1 MSLVEANLHHIRTSF
16 FSKKRFLNALKTS
29 REGNLNSFLL
39 LFLIFCLLSKQ
50 NDPTTSAKCARFKTK
65 TLKAKKKYKN
75 KKQECVV
82 IFEQRSCF
90 ALVHFFWIFNN
101 IIIVFACNCY
111 VSFFLRV
118 RITQT
123 KKKNETIIDNHR
135 STSFLDGY
143 EKKNGYEFHWNPK
156 YMFYKKNTKAFGYMT
171 GSCHLDR
178 AMKVKYLFSFFTA
191 TENHK
196 FGAHAK

>member
-1 MSLVEANLHHIRTSF
+1 MIRQHRQS
-16 FSKKRFLNALKTS
+16 AQDLK
-29 REGNLNSFLL
+29 
-39 LFLIFCLLSKQ
+39 Q
-50 NDPTTSAKCARFKTK
+50 K
-65 TLKAKKKYKN
+65 TLKA

-90 ALVHFFWIFNN
+90 APVHFFWIFNN

-123 KKKNETIIDNHR
+123 KKKTETIIDNHR

-156 YMFYKKNTKAFGYMT
+156 YMFYKKNSKAFGFLCPVHVIWT
-171 GSCHLDR
+171 GRRML
-178 AMKVKYLFSFFTA
+178 KLVLNVKYLLLLSFLTA
-191 TENHK
+191 VEFYNLGHIQ
-196 FGAHAK
+196 GIIRVH

>member
-1 MSLVEANLHHIRTSF
+1 MIRQHRQS
-16 FSKKRFLNALKTS
+16 AQDLK
-29 REGNLNSFLL
+29 
-39 LFLIFCLLSKQ
+39 Q
-50 NDPTTSAKCARFKTK
+50 K
-65 TLKAKKKYKN
+65 TLKA

-123 KKKNETIIDNHR
+123 KKKTETIIDNHR

-156 YMFYKKNTKAFGYMT
+156 YMFYKKTKKAFGLMS
-171 GSCHLDR
+171 GSCHFDR
-178 AMKVKYLFSFFTA
+178 VSNDEFSVEYFLLCFLTMA
-191 TENHK
+191 EFWNLGQLRGIIRMH
-196 FGAHAK
+196 

>member
-1 MSLVEANLHHIRTSF
+1 MIRQHRQS
-16 FSKKRFLNALKTS
+16 AQDLK
-29 REGNLNSFLL
+29 
-39 LFLIFCLLSKQ
+39 Q
-50 NDPTTSAKCARFKTK
+50 K
-65 TLKAKKKYKN
+65 TLKA

-123 KKKNETIIDNHR
+123 KKKTETIIDNHR

-156 YMFYKKNTKAFGYMT
+156 YMFYKKKLKGLWIFMS
-171 GSCHLDR
+171 GSCHFGQSVECWNWCW
-178 AMKVKYLFSFFTA
+178 MSNICYCFLF
-191 TENHK
+191 
-196 FGAHAK
+196 